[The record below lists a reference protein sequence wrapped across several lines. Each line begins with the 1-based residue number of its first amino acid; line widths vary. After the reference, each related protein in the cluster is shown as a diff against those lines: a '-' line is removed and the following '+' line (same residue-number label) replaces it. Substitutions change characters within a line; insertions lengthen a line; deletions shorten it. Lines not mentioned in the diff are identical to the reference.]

1 MYIGNTNVLIKRL
14 DIGTVQ
20 KRANSRNHLPRDCI
34 CLFCNVWLQSPFS
47 PFVLVW
53 SGVIFTVGCQ
63 SPKSQTLKSMKK
75 NIEFLPQFKIEN
87 LPSGS
92 EFKVNVFARNEKGIS
107 DKTEVD
113 QHDETIIHLNIVLCN
128 IETSLYL
135 WMNQMS

>member
-20 KRANSRNHLPRDCI
+20 KRANSRNNLPRDRI

-63 SPKSQTLKSMKK
+63 SL
-75 NIEFLPQFKIEN
+75 EL
-87 LPSGS
+87 
-92 EFKVNVFARNEKGIS
+92 
-107 DKTEVD
+107 
-113 QHDETIIHLNIVLCN
+113 
-128 IETSLYL
+128 
-135 WMNQMS
+135 

>member
-1 MYIGNTNVLIKRL
+1 M
-14 DIGTVQ
+14 
-20 KRANSRNHLPRDCI
+20 
-34 CLFCNVWLQSPFS
+34 
-47 PFVLVW
+47 
-53 SGVIFTVGCQ
+53 IFTVGCQ

-113 QHDETIIHLNIVLCN
+113 RYDMISIQLEICR
-128 IETSLYL
+128 SSQY
-135 WMNQMS
+135 

>member
-1 MYIGNTNVLIKRL
+1 M
-14 DIGTVQ
+14 
-20 KRANSRNHLPRDCI
+20 
-34 CLFCNVWLQSPFS
+34 
-47 PFVLVW
+47 
-53 SGVIFTVGCQ
+53 IFTVGCQ

-113 QHDETIIHLNIVLCN
+113 KYYVTLIHLDIVLHN
-128 IETSLYL
+128 IEISLYF
-135 WMNQMS
+135 WMYQMS